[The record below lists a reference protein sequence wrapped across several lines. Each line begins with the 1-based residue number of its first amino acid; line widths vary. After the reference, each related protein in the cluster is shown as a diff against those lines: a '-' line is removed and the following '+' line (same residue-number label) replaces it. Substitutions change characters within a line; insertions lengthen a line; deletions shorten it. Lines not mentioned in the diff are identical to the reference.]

1 MRYYRFINILKLYYK
16 KGRYKTMDVTQVATL
31 VNSVNNEI
39 IGASALLE
47 EDLSNVV
54 DVGKAVFDATSYDK
68 YVAALVDHI
77 GKVIFVD
84 RKYTGELA
92 SLYRD
97 NWEYGAVMEKIY
109 VTDMPVAVENDSWKL
124 TNGTSY
130 DPNVFTQP
138 SVAAKFYNKK
148 TTFEVDLSIADI
160 QVRSAFDSAT
170 QLNAFISMLMNSVD
184 TAINIRLEGLS
195 ERVVNTLIANTIY
208 DDINDLDLTK
218 TGIKAVNLLKLYNDQ
233 FDPNGNNPLL
243 AADAIYTPEFIK
255 FAVYIMSQYIDRIK
269 KPSVLFNCGG
279 LLRHTPK
286 DKQHLIMLTN
296 FKKAAD
302 VYLQSETFNE
312 EYTALPLS
320 ETVAYWQGTGTDY
333 SFDNCSKIHLDI
345 VDPTDDTKTIEVEA
359 GGVIG
364 VLFDHWAGG
373 ITNDKRRVTSNY
385 NAKAEFTNM
394 FYKQDA
400 NYFVDLN
407 ENCVMFFIGED
418 AGE

>member
-1 MRYYRFINILKLYYK
+1 
-16 KGRYKTMDVTQVATL
+16 MDVTQVATL
-31 VNSVNNEI
+31 VNSVNSEI
-39 IGASALLE
+39 IGSSAILE

-84 RKYTGELA
+84 RKYSGELM

-109 VTDMPVAVENDSWKL
+109 VTDLPVAIENDTWKL

-184 TAINIRLEGLS
+184 TAINIRLEGLA
-195 ERVVNTLIANTIY
+195 ERVVNTLIANTVY
-208 DDINDLDLTK
+208 DDIPDSDYTK
-218 TGIKAVNLLKLYNDQ
+218 TGTKAINLLKLYNDQ
-233 FDPNGNNPLL
+233 FDPNGNDPLL
-243 AADAIYTPEFIK
+243 KDEALYNAEFIR
-255 FAVYIMSQYIDRIK
+255 FASLVMAKTLDRIK
-269 KPSVLFNCGG
+269 KPSILFNCGG
-279 LLRHTPK
+279 LVRHTPK
-286 DKQHLIMLTN
+286 DMQHFILLSD
-296 FKKAAD
+296 FKRAAD
-302 VYLQSETFNE
+302 VYLQSETFHDD
-312 EYTALPLS
+312 YTALPLADS
-320 ETVAYWQGTGTDY
+320 VPYWQGSGTDY
-333 SFDNCSKIHLDI
+333 GFDSISKVHMDI
-345 VDPTDDTKTIEVEA
+345 VDPSDDTKTVEVEID
-359 GGVIG
+359 GVIG
-364 VLFDHWAGG
+364 VAFDHWAGG
-373 ITNDKRRVTSNY
+373 MTNDKRRVTSNY

-394 FYKQDA
+394 FYKQDC

-407 ENCVMFFIGED
+407 ENCVVFFIGED

>member
-1 MRYYRFINILKLYYK
+1 
-16 KGRYKTMDVTQVATL
+16 MDVTQVATL

-39 IGASALLE
+39 IGASAILE

-195 ERVVNTLIANTIY
+195 ERVINTLIANTIY

-233 FDPNGNNPLL
+233 FDPDGNNPLL

-255 FAVYIMSQYIDRIK
+255 FACYIMGQYVDRLK
-269 KPSVLFNCGG
+269 KPSILFNCGG

-286 DKQHLIMLTN
+286 DMQHFVMLSQ

-302 VYLQSETFNE
+302 VYLQSGTFNE
-312 EYTALPLS
+312 EYTALPMA
-320 ETVAYWQGTGTDY
+320 ETVAYWQGSGTDY
-333 SFDNCSKIHLDI
+333 SFDNCSKVHLDI
-345 VDPTDDTKTIEVEA
+345 VDPSDDTKTIEVEA
-359 GGVIG
+359 AGVVG

-394 FYKQDA
+394 FYKQDC

-407 ENCVMFFIGED
+407 ENAVVFFIGVD

>member
-1 MRYYRFINILKLYYK
+1 
-16 KGRYKTMDVTQVATL
+16 MDVTQVATL

-47 EDLSNVV
+47 EDLSNVI

-84 RKYTGELA
+84 RKYSGELA

-109 VTDMPVAVENDSWKL
+109 VTDMPVAVENDTWKL

-138 SVAAKFYNKK
+138 NVAAKFYNKK

-184 TAINIRLEGLS
+184 TAINIRLEGLA

-208 DDINDLDLTK
+208 DDIPDLDFTK
-218 TGIKAVNLLKLYNDQ
+218 TGTKAINLLKLYNDQ
-233 FDPNGNNPLL
+233 FDPNGSNPLL
-243 AADAIYTPEFIK
+243 AADALYTPEFIR
-255 FAVYIMSQYIDRIK
+255 FASLTMAKTLDRIR
-269 KPSVLFNCGG
+269 KPSILFNCGS

-286 DKQHLIMLTN
+286 DMQHFILLSD
-296 FKKAAD
+296 FKRAAD
-302 VYLQSETFNE
+302 VYLQSDTFNE
-312 EYTALPLS
+312 EYTALPLADS
-320 ETVAYWQGTGTDY
+320 VPYWQGSGTDY
-333 SFDNCSKIHLDI
+333 GFDSISKVHLDI
-345 VDPTDDTKTIEVEA
+345 VDPSDDTKTVEVEA
-359 GGVIG
+359 DGIIG
-364 VLFDHWAGG
+364 VVFDHWAGG

-407 ENCVMFFIGED
+407 ENCVVFFIGDD

>member
-1 MRYYRFINILKLYYK
+1 
-16 KGRYKTMDVTQVATL
+16 MDVTQVATL
-31 VNSVNNEI
+31 VNGVNNEI

-84 RKYTGELA
+84 RKYAGELA

-97 NWEYGAVMEKIY
+97 NWEYGAVMEKVY
-109 VTDMPVAVENDSWKL
+109 VTDMPVAVENDTWKL

-138 SVAAKFYNKK
+138 DVAAKFYNKK

-170 QLNAFISMLMNSVD
+170 QLNAFISMLMNAVD
-184 TAINIRLEGLS
+184 TAINIRLEGLA
-195 ERVVNTLIANTIY
+195 ERVVNTLIANTVY
-208 DDINDLDLTK
+208 DDIPDLDPAK
-218 TGIKAVNLLKLYNDQ
+218 TGTKAINLLKLYNDQ
-233 FDPNGNNPLL
+233 FDPNGVDPLTVDEAL
-243 AADAIYTPEFIK
+243 YTPEFIR
-255 FAVYIMSQYIDRIK
+255 FASLTMAKTLDRLR

-286 DKQHLIMLTN
+286 DMQHFILLSD
-296 FKKAAD
+296 FKRAAD
-302 VYLQSETFNE
+302 VYLQSDTFNE
-312 EYTALPLS
+312 EYTALPLADS
-320 ETVAYWQGTGTDY
+320 VPYWQGSGTDY
-333 SFDNCSKIHLDI
+333 SFDNISKVHLDI
-345 VDPTDDTKTIEVEA
+345 VDPTDDTKTVEVEW
-359 GGVIG
+359 GGVLG
-364 VLFDHWAGG
+364 VVFDHWAGG

-385 NAKAEFTNM
+385 NPKAEFTNM

-407 ENCVMFFIGED
+407 ENCVVFFIGET

>member
-1 MRYYRFINILKLYYK
+1 
-16 KGRYKTMDVTQVATL
+16 MDVKQIATL

-39 IGASALLE
+39 IGANALLE

-54 DVGKAVFDATSYDK
+54 DVGKAVFDATSYDN
-68 YVAALVDHI
+68 YVKALVDHI

-97 NWEYGAVMEKIY
+97 NWEYGSVLEKVY
-109 VTDMPVAVENDSWKL
+109 VTELPEAIENSSFEL
-124 TNGTSY
+124 TDGASY
-130 DPNVFTQP
+130 DPNIFTQP
-138 SVAAKFYNKK
+138 KVAAKFYNKK

-195 ERVVNTLIANTIY
+195 ERVINTLIANTVY
-208 DDINDLDLTK
+208 NDIPDLAPQK
-218 TGIKAVNLLKLYNDQ
+218 GGIKAVNLLKEYNTAMGLTGESALSVD
-233 FDPNGNNPLL
+233 
-243 AADAIYTPEFIK
+243 DAMYTPDFIK
-255 FAVYIMSQYIDRIK
+255 FASYTISRYIKRIE
-269 KPSVLFNCGG
+269 KPSKLFNCGG
-279 LLRHTPK
+279 LVRHTPANM
-286 DKQHLIMLTN
+286 QHLILLSD
-296 FKKAAD
+296 FKAAAD
-302 VYLQSETFNE
+302 VYLQSGVFNDQF
-312 EYTALPLS
+312 TALPKS
-320 ETVAYWQGTGTDY
+320 ESIAYWQGTGTDY
-333 SFDNCSKIHLDI
+333 SFNSISKIDVDI
-345 VDPTDDTKTIEVEA
+345 ADPEHEGSTVRVA
-359 GGVIG
+359 WGGVLG

-394 FYKQDA
+394 FYKQDC

-407 ENCVMFFIGED
+407 ENCVVFFIGEA
-418 AGE
+418 AG

>member
-1 MRYYRFINILKLYYK
+1 
-16 KGRYKTMDVTQVATL
+16 MDVTQVATL

-39 IGASALLE
+39 IGASAILE

-84 RKYTGELA
+84 RKYSGELA

-109 VTDMPVAVENDSWKL
+109 VTDMPVAVENDTWKL

-138 SVAAKFYNKK
+138 NVAAKFYNKK

-184 TAINIRLEGLS
+184 TAINIRLEGLA

-208 DDINDLDLTK
+208 DDIPDLDLTK
-218 TGIKAVNLLKLYNDQ
+218 TGTKAINLLKLYNDQ
-233 FDPNGNNPLL
+233 FDPNGSNPLL
-243 AADAIYTPEFIK
+243 AADALYTPEFIR
-255 FAVYIMSQYIDRIK
+255 FASLTMAKTLDRIR
-269 KPSVLFNCGG
+269 KPSILFNCGS

-286 DKQHLIMLTN
+286 DMQHFILLSD
-296 FKKAAD
+296 FKRAAD
-302 VYLQSETFNE
+302 VYLQSDTFNE
-312 EYTALPLS
+312 EYTALPLADS
-320 ETVAYWQGTGTDY
+320 VPYWQGSGTDY
-333 SFDNCSKIHLDI
+333 GFDSISKVHLDI
-345 VDPTDDTKTIEVEA
+345 VDPSDDTKTVEVEA
-359 GGVIG
+359 DGIIG
-364 VLFDHWAGG
+364 VVFDHWAGG

-407 ENCVMFFIGED
+407 ENCVVFFIGDDKE
-418 AGE
+418 

>member
-1 MRYYRFINILKLYYK
+1 
-16 KGRYKTMDVTQVATL
+16 MDVKQIATL

-39 IGASALLE
+39 IGANALLE

-54 DVGKAVFDATSYDK
+54 DVGKAVFDATSYDN
-68 YVAALVDHI
+68 YVKALVDHI

-97 NWEYGAVMEKIY
+97 NWEYGAVMEKVY
-109 VTDMPVAVENDSWKL
+109 VTELPEAVENESWKL
-124 TNGTSY
+124 EDGASY
-130 DPNVFTQP
+130 DPNIFKQP
-138 SVAAKFYNKK
+138 KVAAKFYNKK

-195 ERVVNTLIANTIY
+195 ERVINTLIANTIY
-208 DDINDLDLTK
+208 NDIPDLAPQK
-218 TGIKAVNLLKLYNDQ
+218 GGIKAVNLLKEYNTAM
-233 FDPNGNNPLL
+233 GLTGEAAL
-243 AADAIYTPEFIK
+243 SVADAMYTPDFIK
-255 FAVYIMSQYIDRIK
+255 FASYTISRYIKRIE
-269 KPSVLFNCGG
+269 KPSKLFNCGG
-279 LLRHTPK
+279 LVRHTPANM
-286 DKQHLIMLTN
+286 QHLILLSD
-296 FKKAAD
+296 FKAAAD
-302 VYLQSETFNE
+302 VYLQSGVFNDQF
-312 EYTALPLS
+312 TALPKS
-320 ETVAYWQGTGTDY
+320 ESIAYWQGTGTDY
-333 SFDNCSKIHLDI
+333 SFSSISKIDVDI
-345 VDPTDDTKTIEVEA
+345 ADPANEGSTVRVA
-359 GGVIG
+359 WGGVLG

-394 FYKQDA
+394 FYKQDC

-407 ENCVMFFIGED
+407 ENCVVFFIGE
-418 AGE
+418 AS

>member
-1 MRYYRFINILKLYYK
+1 
-16 KGRYKTMDVTQVATL
+16 MDVTQIATL
-31 VNSVNNEI
+31 VNSVNSEI
-39 IGASALLE
+39 IGESALLE
-47 EDLSNVV
+47 ENLSNVV
-54 DVGKAVFDATSYDK
+54 DVGKAVFSATSYDK
-68 YVAALVDHI
+68 YVSALVDHI

-97 NWEYGAVMEKIY
+97 NWEYGAVMEKVY
-109 VTDMPVAVENDSWKL
+109 VTEMPVAVENESWKL
-124 TNGTSY
+124 EDGASY

-138 SVAAKFYNKK
+138 KVAAKFYNKK

-195 ERVVNTLIANTIY
+195 ERVINTLIANTVY
-208 DDINDLDLTK
+208 NDIPDLAPQK
-218 TGIKAVNLLKLYNDQ
+218 GGIKAVNLLKEYNTAMGLTGDSALSV
-233 FDPNGNNPLL
+233 D
-243 AADAIYTPEFIK
+243 DALFTPDFIK
-255 FAVYIMSQYIDRIK
+255 FASYTISRYVKRIE
-269 KPSVLFNCGG
+269 KPSKLFNCGG
-279 LLRHTPK
+279 LLRHTPANM
-286 DKQHLIMLTN
+286 QHLILLSD
-296 FKKAAD
+296 FKAAAD
-302 VYLQSETFNE
+302 VYLQSGVFNDQF
-312 EYTALPLS
+312 TALPMS
-320 ETVAYWQGTGTDY
+320 ESIAYWQGTGTDY
-333 SFDNCSKIHLDI
+333 SFSSISKIDVDI
-345 VDPTDDTKTIEVEA
+345 VDPANEA
-359 GGVIG
+359 QTVRVAWGGVLG

-407 ENCVMFFIGED
+407 ENCVVFFIGE
-418 AGE
+418 AS

>member
-1 MRYYRFINILKLYYK
+1 
-16 KGRYKTMDVTQVATL
+16 MDVTQVATL
-31 VNSVNNEI
+31 VNNVNSEI

-54 DVGKAVFDATSYDK
+54 DVGKSVFDSTSYDK

-77 GKVIFVD
+77 GKIIFVD
-84 RKYTGELA
+84 RKYSGELV

-109 VTDMPVAVENDSWKL
+109 VTDMPVAIENDSWKL

-184 TAINIRLEGLS
+184 TAINIRLEGLA
-195 ERVVNTLIANTIY
+195 ERVVNTLAANVIY
-208 DDINDLDLTK
+208 DDISDLDPAK
-218 TGIKAVNLLKLYNDQ
+218 TGTKAINLLKLYNDQ

-243 AADAIYTPEFIK
+243 AADALYTPEFIR
-255 FAVYIMSQYIDRIK
+255 FASLVIAKTMDRIK
-269 KPSVLFNCGG
+269 KPSTLFNCGG
-279 LLRHTPK
+279 LVRHTPR
-286 DKQHLIMLTN
+286 DMQHLILLSD
-296 FKKAAD
+296 FKRAAD
-302 VYLQSETFNE
+302 SYLQSDTYHNE
-312 EYTALPLS
+312 FTALPLADS
-320 ETVAYWQGTGTDY
+320 VPYWQGSGTDY
-333 SFDNCSKIHLDI
+333 GFDSISKIHIDI
-345 VDPTDDTKTIEVEA
+345 VDPTDDTKTVEVEWD
-359 GGVIG
+359 GILGVA
-364 VLFDHWAGG
+364 FDHWAGG

-385 NAKAEFTNM
+385 NAKAEFTNL

-407 ENCVMFFIGED
+407 ENCVVFFIGEA

>member
-1 MRYYRFINILKLYYK
+1 
-16 KGRYKTMDVTQVATL
+16 MDVTQVATL

-47 EDLSNVV
+47 EDLSNVI

-84 RKYTGELA
+84 RKYSGELA

-109 VTDMPVAVENDSWKL
+109 VTDMPVAVENDTWKL

-138 SVAAKFYNKK
+138 NVAAKFYNKK

-184 TAINIRLEGLS
+184 TAINIRLEGLA
-195 ERVVNTLIANTIY
+195 ERVINTLIANTIY
-208 DDINDLDLTK
+208 DDIPDLDLKK
-218 TGIKAVNLLKLYNDQ
+218 TGTKAINLLKLYNDQ
-233 FDPNGNNPLL
+233 FDPNGSNPLL
-243 AADAIYTPEFIK
+243 AADALYTPEFIR
-255 FAVYIMSQYIDRIK
+255 FASLTMAKTLDRIR
-269 KPSVLFNCGG
+269 KPSILFNCGS

-286 DKQHLIMLTN
+286 EMQHFILLSD
-296 FKKAAD
+296 FKRAAD
-302 VYLQSETFNE
+302 VYLQSDTFNE
-312 EYTALPLS
+312 EYTALPLADS
-320 ETVAYWQGTGTDY
+320 VPYWQGSGTDY
-333 SFDNCSKIHLDI
+333 GFDSISKVHLDI
-345 VDPTDDTKTIEVEA
+345 VDPTDDTKTVEVEA
-359 GGVIG
+359 DGIIG
-364 VLFDHWAGG
+364 VVFDHWAGG

-407 ENCVMFFIGED
+407 DNCVVFFIGDDKE
-418 AGE
+418 

>member
-1 MRYYRFINILKLYYK
+1 
-16 KGRYKTMDVTQVATL
+16 MDVTQVATL

-39 IGASALLE
+39 VGASALLE

-84 RKYTGELA
+84 RKYSGELA

-195 ERVVNTLIANTIY
+195 ERVINTLIANTIY
-208 DDINDLDLTK
+208 DDIPDLDMTK
-218 TGIKAVNLLKLYNDQ
+218 TGIKAVNLLKLYNYQ

-243 AADAIYTPEFIK
+243 AADAIYTPEFIR
-255 FAVYIMSQYIDRIK
+255 FASYIIGQYVKRIE
-269 KPSVLFNCGG
+269 KPSTLFNCGG
-279 LLRHTPK
+279 LLRHTPT
-286 DKQHLIMLTN
+286 DMQHLIMIAN
-296 FKKAAD
+296 FKAAAD
-302 VYLQSETFNE
+302 AYLESDTFHNE
-312 EYTALPLS
+312 LVALPKS
-320 ETVAYWQGTGTDY
+320 ETVAYWQGSGTDY
-333 SFDNCSKIHLDI
+333 GFDSCSKIHLDI

-359 GGVIG
+359 SGIIG

-394 FYKQDA
+394 FYKQDC

-407 ENCVMFFIGED
+407 ENCVVFFIGED

>member
-1 MRYYRFINILKLYYK
+1 
-16 KGRYKTMDVTQVATL
+16 MDVTQVATL

-47 EDLSNVV
+47 EDLSNVI

-84 RKYTGELA
+84 RKYSGELA

-109 VTDMPVAVENDSWKL
+109 VTDMPVAVENDTWKL

-138 SVAAKFYNKK
+138 NVAAKFYNKK

-184 TAINIRLEGLS
+184 TAINIRLEGLA

-208 DDINDLDLTK
+208 DDIPDLDLTK
-218 TGIKAVNLLKLYNDQ
+218 TGTKAINLLKLYNDQ
-233 FDPNGNNPLL
+233 FDPNGSNPLL
-243 AADAIYTPEFIK
+243 AADALYTPEFIR
-255 FAVYIMSQYIDRIK
+255 FASLTMAKTLDRIR
-269 KPSVLFNCGG
+269 KPSILFNCGS

-286 DKQHLIMLTN
+286 EMQHFILLSD
-296 FKKAAD
+296 FKRAAD
-302 VYLQSETFNE
+302 VYLQSDTFNE
-312 EYTALPLS
+312 EYTALPLADS
-320 ETVAYWQGTGTDY
+320 VPYWQGSGTDY
-333 SFDNCSKIHLDI
+333 GFDSISKVHLDI
-345 VDPTDDTKTIEVEA
+345 VDPSDDTKTVEVEA
-359 GGVIG
+359 DGIIG
-364 VLFDHWAGG
+364 VVFDHWAGG

-407 ENCVMFFIGED
+407 ENCVVFFIGDD

>member
-1 MRYYRFINILKLYYK
+1 
-16 KGRYKTMDVTQVATL
+16 MDVKQIATL

-39 IGASALLE
+39 IGDNALLE

-54 DVGKAVFDATSYDK
+54 DVGKAVFDAISYDN
-68 YVAALVDHI
+68 YVKALVDHI

-97 NWEYGAVMEKIY
+97 NWEYGAVMEKVY
-109 VTDMPVAVENDSWKL
+109 VTELPEAVENESWKL
-124 TNGTSY
+124 EDGASY
-130 DPNVFTQP
+130 DPNIFKQP
-138 SVAAKFYNKK
+138 KVAAKFYNKK

-195 ERVVNTLIANTIY
+195 ERVINTLIANTVY
-208 DDINDLDLTK
+208 NDIPDLAPQK
-218 TGIKAVNLLKLYNDQ
+218 GGIKAVNLLKEYNTAMGLTGESALSVD
-233 FDPNGNNPLL
+233 
-243 AADAIYTPEFIK
+243 DAMYTPDFIK
-255 FAVYIMSQYIDRIK
+255 FASYTISRYIKRIE
-269 KPSVLFNCGG
+269 KPSKLFNCGG
-279 LLRHTPK
+279 LVRHTPANM
-286 DKQHLIMLTN
+286 QHLILLSD
-296 FKKAAD
+296 FKAAAD
-302 VYLQSETFNE
+302 VYLQSGVFNDQF
-312 EYTALPLS
+312 TALPKS
-320 ETVAYWQGTGTDY
+320 ESIAYWQGTGTDY
-333 SFDNCSKIHLDI
+333 SFSSISKIDVDI
-345 VDPTDDTKTIEVEA
+345 ADPAHDGQTVRVA
-359 GGVIG
+359 WGGVLG

-394 FYKQDA
+394 FYKQDC

-407 ENCVMFFIGED
+407 ENCVVFFIGEA
-418 AGE
+418 AG

>member
-1 MRYYRFINILKLYYK
+1 
-16 KGRYKTMDVTQVATL
+16 MDVKQIATL

-39 IGASALLE
+39 IGANALLE

-54 DVGKAVFDATSYDK
+54 DVGKAVFDVTSYDN
-68 YVAALVDHI
+68 YVKALVDHI

-97 NWEYGAVMEKIY
+97 NWEYGAVMEKVY
-109 VTDMPVAVENDSWKL
+109 VTELPEAVENESWKL
-124 TNGTSY
+124 EDGASY
-130 DPNVFTQP
+130 DPNIFKQP
-138 SVAAKFYNKK
+138 KVAAKFYNKK

-195 ERVVNTLIANTIY
+195 ERVINTLIANTVY
-208 DDINDLDLTK
+208 NDIPDLAPQK
-218 TGIKAVNLLKLYNDQ
+218 GGIKAVNLLKEYNTAMGLTGD
-233 FDPNGNNPLL
+233 
-243 AADAIYTPEFIK
+243 AALSVDDAMYTPDFIK
-255 FAVYIMSQYIDRIK
+255 FASYTISRYIKRIE
-269 KPSVLFNCGG
+269 KPSKLFNCGG
-279 LLRHTPK
+279 LVRHTPANM
-286 DKQHLIMLTN
+286 QHLILLSD
-296 FKKAAD
+296 FKSAAD
-302 VYLQSETFNE
+302 VYLQSGVFNDQF
-312 EYTALPLS
+312 TALPKS
-320 ETVAYWQGTGTDY
+320 ESIAYWQGTGTDY
-333 SFDNCSKIHLDI
+333 SFSSISKIDVDI
-345 VDPTDDTKTIEVEA
+345 ADPAHEGSTVRVA
-359 GGVIG
+359 WGGVLG

-394 FYKQDA
+394 FYKQDC

-407 ENCVMFFIGED
+407 ENCVVFFIGEA
-418 AGE
+418 AG

>member
-1 MRYYRFINILKLYYK
+1 
-16 KGRYKTMDVTQVATL
+16 MDVTQVATL
-31 VNSVNNEI
+31 VNSVNGEI
-39 IGASALLE
+39 IGSSAILE

-84 RKYTGELA
+84 RKYSGELM

-109 VTDMPVAVENDSWKL
+109 VTDLPVAIENDTWKL

-184 TAINIRLEGLS
+184 TAINIRLEGLA
-195 ERVVNTLIANTIY
+195 ERVVNTLIANTVY
-208 DDINDLDLTK
+208 DDIPDGDYKK
-218 TGIKAVNLLKLYNDQ
+218 TGAKAINLLKLYNDQ

-243 AADAIYTPEFIK
+243 KDNALYNAEFIR
-255 FAVYIMSQYIDRIK
+255 FASLVMAKTLDRIK
-269 KPSVLFNCGG
+269 KPSILFNCGG
-279 LLRHTPK
+279 LVRHTPK
-286 DKQHLIMLTN
+286 DMQHFILLSD
-296 FKKAAD
+296 FKRAAD
-302 VYLQSETFNE
+302 VYLQSETFHD
-312 EYTALPLS
+312 EYTALPLADS
-320 ETVAYWQGTGTDY
+320 VPYWQGSGTDY
-333 SFDNCSKIHLDI
+333 GFDSISKVHMDI
-345 VDPTDDTKTIEVEA
+345 VDPSDDTKTVEVEID
-359 GGVIG
+359 GVIG
-364 VLFDHWAGG
+364 VAFDHWAGG
-373 ITNDKRRVTSNY
+373 MTNDKRRVTSNY

-394 FYKQDA
+394 FYKQDC

-407 ENCVMFFIGED
+407 ENCVVFFIGED

>member
-1 MRYYRFINILKLYYK
+1 
-16 KGRYKTMDVTQVATL
+16 MDITQVATL

-39 IGASALLE
+39 IGGSALLE

-84 RKYTGELA
+84 RKYSGELA

-109 VTDMPVAVENDSWKL
+109 VTDLPVAVENDSWKL

-184 TAINIRLEGLS
+184 TAINIRLEGLA
-195 ERVVNTLIANTIY
+195 ERVVNTLIANTVY
-208 DDINDLDLTK
+208 DDISDLDPAK
-218 TGIKAVNLLKLYNDQ
+218 TGTKAINLLKLYNDQ
-233 FDPNGNNPLL
+233 FDPNGADPLTVDEAL
-243 AADAIYTPEFIK
+243 YTPEFIR
-255 FAVYIMSQYIDRIK
+255 FASLTMAKTLDRIR

-279 LLRHTPK
+279 LVRHTPK
-286 DKQHLIMLTN
+286 DMQHFILLSD
-296 FKKAAD
+296 FKRAAD
-302 VYLQSETFNE
+302 VYLQSDTFNE
-312 EYTALPLS
+312 EYTALPLADS
-320 ETVAYWQGTGTDY
+320 VPYWQGSGTDY
-333 SFDNCSKIHLDI
+333 GFDSISKVHLDI
-345 VDPTDDTKTIEVEA
+345 VDPTDDTKTVEVEWS
-359 GGVIG
+359 G
-364 VLFDHWAGG
+364 VLGVVFDHWAGG

-407 ENCVMFFIGED
+407 ENCVVFFIGETEGD
-418 AGE
+418 

>member
-1 MRYYRFINILKLYYK
+1 
-16 KGRYKTMDVTQVATL
+16 MDITQVATL

-39 IGASALLE
+39 IGGSALLE

-84 RKYTGELA
+84 RKYSGELA

-109 VTDMPVAVENDSWKL
+109 VTDLPVAVENDSWKL

-138 SVAAKFYNKK
+138 NVAAKFYNKK

-184 TAINIRLEGLS
+184 TAINIRLEGLA
-195 ERVVNTLIANTIY
+195 ERVVNTLIANTVY
-208 DDINDLDLTK
+208 DDISDLDPAK
-218 TGIKAVNLLKLYNDQ
+218 TGTKAINLLKLYNDQ
-233 FDPNGNNPLL
+233 FDPNGQDPLTVDEAL
-243 AADAIYTPEFIK
+243 YTPEFIR
-255 FAVYIMSQYIDRIK
+255 FASLTMAKTLDRIR

-279 LLRHTPK
+279 LVRHTPK
-286 DKQHLIMLTN
+286 DMQHFILLSD
-296 FKKAAD
+296 FKRAAD
-302 VYLQSETFNE
+302 VYLQSDTFNE
-312 EYTALPLS
+312 EYTALPLADS
-320 ETVAYWQGTGTDY
+320 VPYWQGSGTDY
-333 SFDNCSKIHLDI
+333 GFDSISKVHLDI
-345 VDPTDDTKTIEVEA
+345 VDPTDDTKTVEVEWS
-359 GGVIG
+359 G
-364 VLFDHWAGG
+364 VLGVVFDHWAGG

-407 ENCVMFFIGED
+407 ENCVVFFIGETEGD
-418 AGE
+418 

>member
-1 MRYYRFINILKLYYK
+1 
-16 KGRYKTMDVTQVATL
+16 MDVKQIATL

-39 IGASALLE
+39 IGANALLE

-54 DVGKAVFDATSYDK
+54 DVGKAVFDATSYDN
-68 YVAALVDHI
+68 YVKALVDHI

-97 NWEYGAVMEKIY
+97 NWEYGAVMEKVY
-109 VTDMPVAVENDSWKL
+109 VTELPEAVENESWKL
-124 TNGTSY
+124 EDGASY
-130 DPNVFTQP
+130 DPNIFKQP
-138 SVAAKFYNKK
+138 KVAAKFYNKK

-195 ERVVNTLIANTIY
+195 ERVINTLIANTVY
-208 DDINDLDLTK
+208 NDIPDLAPQK
-218 TGIKAVNLLKLYNDQ
+218 GGIKAVNLLKEYNTAMGLTGESALSVD
-233 FDPNGNNPLL
+233 
-243 AADAIYTPEFIK
+243 DAMYTPDFIK
-255 FAVYIMSQYIDRIK
+255 FASYTISRYIKRIE
-269 KPSVLFNCGG
+269 KPSKLFNCGG
-279 LLRHTPK
+279 LVRHTPANM
-286 DKQHLIMLTN
+286 QHLILLSD
-296 FKKAAD
+296 FKAAAD
-302 VYLQSETFNE
+302 VYLQSGVFNDQF
-312 EYTALPLS
+312 TALPKS
-320 ETVAYWQGTGTDY
+320 ESIAYWQGTGTDY
-333 SFDNCSKIHLDI
+333 SFSSISKIDVDI
-345 VDPTDDTKTIEVEA
+345 ADPAHEGSTVRVA
-359 GGVIG
+359 WGGVLG

-394 FYKQDA
+394 FYKQDC

-407 ENCVMFFIGED
+407 ENCVVFFIGE
-418 AGE
+418 AS

>member
-1 MRYYRFINILKLYYK
+1 
-16 KGRYKTMDVTQVATL
+16 MDITQVATL
-31 VNSVNNEI
+31 VNSVNQEI
-39 IGASALLE
+39 IGASAILE

-54 DVGKAVFDATSYDK
+54 DVGKAIFDATSYDK
-68 YVAALVDHI
+68 YVGALVDHI
-77 GKVIFVD
+77 GRVIFVD
-84 RKYTGELA
+84 RKYSGSLA

-109 VTDMPVAVENDSWKL
+109 VTDLPVAVENDTWKL

-138 SVAAKFYNKK
+138 AVAAKFYNKK

-195 ERVVNTLIANTIY
+195 ERVINTLIANTVY
-208 DDINDLDLTK
+208 DDISDLDPSK

-233 FDPNGNNPLL
+233 FNQSL
-243 AADAIYTPEFIK
+243 AVADAIYSAEFIR
-255 FAVYIMSQYIDRIK
+255 FASLIIK
-269 KPSVLFNCGG
+269 RYTERLKKVSTLFNCGG
-279 LLRHTPK
+279 LVRFTPS
-286 DKQHLIMLTN
+286 DKQHLVLLSD
-296 FKKAAD
+296 FAAAAGA
-302 VYLQSETFNE
+302 YLESDTYHNE
-312 EYTALPLS
+312 FVALPKAI
-320 ETVAYWQGTGTDY
+320 TVPYWQGSGTDY
-333 SFDNCSKIHLDI
+333 DFDSISKVHIDI
-345 VDPTDDTKTIEVEA
+345 VDPTDDTKTVEVEWD
-359 GGVIG
+359 G
-364 VLFDHWAGG
+364 VLGVVFDHDAAG

-407 ENCVMFFIGED
+407 ENCVVFFIGEG
-418 AGE
+418 A

>member
-1 MRYYRFINILKLYYK
+1 
-16 KGRYKTMDVTQVATL
+16 MDVTQVATL

-84 RKYTGELA
+84 RKYAGELA

-184 TAINIRLEGLS
+184 TAINIRLEGLA
-195 ERVVNTLIANTIY
+195 ERVVNTLIANTVY
-208 DDINDLDLTK
+208 DDISDLDPAK
-218 TGIKAVNLLKLYNDQ
+218 TGVKAINLLKLYNDQ
-233 FDPNGNNPLL
+233 FDPNGNDPLTVDEAL
-243 AADAIYTPEFIK
+243 YTPEFIR
-255 FAVYIMSQYIDRIK
+255 FASLTMAKTLDRIR

-286 DKQHLIMLTN
+286 DMQHFILLSD
-296 FKKAAD
+296 FKRAAD
-302 VYLQSETFNE
+302 VYLQSDTFNE
-312 EYTALPLS
+312 EYTALPLADS
-320 ETVAYWQGTGTDY
+320 VPYWQGSGTDY
-333 SFDNCSKIHLDI
+333 SFDNISKVHLDI
-345 VDPTDDTKTIEVEA
+345 VDPTDDTKTVEVEW
-359 GGVIG
+359 GGVLG
-364 VLFDHWAGG
+364 VVFDHWAGG

-407 ENCVMFFIGED
+407 ENCVVFFIGEK

>member
-1 MRYYRFINILKLYYK
+1 
-16 KGRYKTMDVTQVATL
+16 MDITQVATL
-31 VNSVNNEI
+31 VNSVNQEI
-39 IGASALLE
+39 IGSSAILE

-54 DVGKAVFDATSYDK
+54 DVGKAIFDATSYDK
-68 YVAALVDHI
+68 YVNALVDHI
-77 GKVIFVD
+77 GRVIFVD
-84 RKYTGELA
+84 RKYSGSLA

-109 VTDMPVAVENDSWKL
+109 VTDLPVAVENDTWKL

-138 SVAAKFYNKK
+138 AVAAKFYNKK

-195 ERVVNTLIANTIY
+195 ERVINTLIANTFN
-208 DDINDLDLTK
+208 DDIPDLDVAK

-233 FDPNGNNPLL
+233 FTSAPLTVDECMYN
-243 AADAIYTPEFIK
+243 AEFIRYAALTIAK
-255 FAVYIMSQYIDRIK
+255 YSERLK
-269 KPSVLFNCGG
+269 KVSTLFNCGG
-279 LLRHTPK
+279 LVRFTPS
-286 DKQHLIMLTN
+286 DKQHIILLSD
-296 FKKAAD
+296 FVAAAGS
-302 VYLQSETFNE
+302 YLQSDTYHNE
-312 EYTALPLS
+312 FTALPKAI
-320 ETVAYWQGTGTDY
+320 TVPYWQGSGTDY
-333 SFDNCSKIHLDI
+333 GFDSISKVHIDI
-345 VDPTDDTKTIEVEA
+345 VDPSDDTKTIEVELP
-359 GGVIG
+359 GVLGVI
-364 VLFDHWAGG
+364 FDHDAAG

-407 ENCVMFFIGED
+407 ENAVVFFVGE
-418 AGE
+418 AGA

>member
-1 MRYYRFINILKLYYK
+1 
-16 KGRYKTMDVTQVATL
+16 MDVTQVATL

-109 VTDMPVAVENDSWKL
+109 VTDMPVAVENDTWKL

-138 SVAAKFYNKK
+138 NVAAKFYNKK

-184 TAINIRLEGLS
+184 TAINIRLEGLA

-208 DDINDLDLTK
+208 DDIPDLDLTK
-218 TGIKAVNLLKLYNDQ
+218 TGTKAINLLKLYNDQ
-233 FDPNGNNPLL
+233 FDPNGSNPLL
-243 AADAIYTPEFIK
+243 AADALYTPEFIR
-255 FAVYIMSQYIDRIK
+255 FASLTMAKTLDRIR
-269 KPSVLFNCGG
+269 KPSILFNCGS

-286 DKQHLIMLTN
+286 DMQHFILLSD
-296 FKKAAD
+296 FKRAAD
-302 VYLQSETFNE
+302 VYLQSDTFNE
-312 EYTALPLS
+312 EYTALPLADS
-320 ETVAYWQGTGTDY
+320 VPYWQGSGTDY
-333 SFDNCSKIHLDI
+333 GFNSISKIHLDI
-345 VDPTDDTKTIEVEA
+345 VDPSDDTKTVEVEA
-359 GGVIG
+359 AGVIG
-364 VLFDHWAGG
+364 VVFDHWAGG

-407 ENCVMFFIGED
+407 ENCVVFFIGDDNE
-418 AGE
+418 

>member
-1 MRYYRFINILKLYYK
+1 
-16 KGRYKTMDVTQVATL
+16 MDVKQIATL

-39 IGASALLE
+39 IGESALLE

-54 DVGKAVFDATSYDK
+54 DVGKAVFDATSYDN
-68 YVAALVDHI
+68 YVKALVDHI

-97 NWEYGAVMEKIY
+97 NWEYGAVMEKVY
-109 VTDMPVAVENDSWKL
+109 VTELPEAVENESWKL
-124 TNGTSY
+124 EDGASY
-130 DPNVFTQP
+130 DPNIFKQP
-138 SVAAKFYNKK
+138 KVAAKFYNKK

-195 ERVVNTLIANTIY
+195 ERVINTLIANTVY
-208 DDINDLDLTK
+208 NDIPDLAPQK
-218 TGIKAVNLLKLYNDQ
+218 GGIKAVNLLKEYNTAMGLTGESALSVD
-233 FDPNGNNPLL
+233 
-243 AADAIYTPEFIK
+243 DAMYTPDFIK
-255 FAVYIMSQYIDRIK
+255 FASYTISRYIKRIE
-269 KPSVLFNCGG
+269 KPSKLFNCGG
-279 LLRHTPK
+279 LVRHTPANM
-286 DKQHLIMLTN
+286 QHLILLSD
-296 FKKAAD
+296 FKAAAD
-302 VYLQSETFNE
+302 VYLQSGVFNDQF
-312 EYTALPLS
+312 TALPKS
-320 ETVAYWQGTGTDY
+320 ESIAYWQGTGTDY
-333 SFDNCSKIHLDI
+333 SFSSISKIDVDI
-345 VDPTDDTKTIEVEA
+345 ADPAHDGQTVRVA
-359 GGVIG
+359 WGGVLG

-394 FYKQDA
+394 FYKQDC

-407 ENCVMFFIGED
+407 ENCVVFFIGEA
-418 AGE
+418 AG

>member
-1 MRYYRFINILKLYYK
+1 
-16 KGRYKTMDVTQVATL
+16 MDITQVATL
-31 VNSVNNEI
+31 VNSVNQEI
-39 IGASALLE
+39 IGSSAILE

-54 DVGKAVFDATSYDK
+54 DVGKAIFNATSYDK
-68 YVAALVDHI
+68 YVNALVDHI
-77 GKVIFVD
+77 GRVIFVD
-84 RKYTGELA
+84 RKYSGSLA

-97 NWEYGAVMEKIY
+97 NWDYGAVMEKIY
-109 VTDMPVAVENDSWKL
+109 VTDLPVAIENDTWKL

-148 TTFEVDLSIADI
+148 TIFEVDLSIADV

-195 ERVVNTLIANTIY
+195 ERVINTLIANTFK
-208 DDINDLDLTK
+208 DDIPDLDVSK

-233 FDPNGNNPLL
+233 FTSAPLTVDTCL
-243 AADAIYTPEFIK
+243 YNAEFIRYAALTIAK
-255 FAVYIMSQYIDRIK
+255 YSERLK
-269 KPSVLFNCGG
+269 KVSTLFNCGG
-279 LLRHTPK
+279 LVRFTPA
-286 DKQHLIMLTN
+286 DKQHIVLLSD
-296 FKKAAD
+296 FVAAAGS
-302 VYLQSETFNE
+302 YLQSDTYHNE
-312 EYTALPLS
+312 FTALPKAI
-320 ETVAYWQGTGTDY
+320 TVPYWQGSGTDY
-333 SFDNCSKIHLDI
+333 GFDSISKVHIDI
-345 VDPTDDTKTIEVEA
+345 VDPSDDTKTIEVELP
-359 GGVIG
+359 GVLGVI
-364 VLFDHWAGG
+364 FDHDAAG

-407 ENCVMFFIGED
+407 ENAVVFFVG
-418 AGE
+418 A

>member
-1 MRYYRFINILKLYYK
+1 
-16 KGRYKTMDVTQVATL
+16 MDITQVATL

-39 IGASALLE
+39 IGGSAILE
-47 EDLSNVV
+47 ENLSNVV

-84 RKYTGELA
+84 RKYSGELA

-109 VTDMPVAVENDSWKL
+109 VTDLPTAIENDSWKL

-184 TAINIRLEGLS
+184 TAINIRLEGLA
-195 ERVVNTLIANTIY
+195 ERVVNTLIANTVY
-208 DDINDLDLTK
+208 DDISDLDPAK
-218 TGIKAVNLLKLYNDQ
+218 TGTKAINLLKLYNDQ
-233 FDPNGNNPLL
+233 FDPGGNNPLSVD
-243 AADAIYTPEFIK
+243 DALYTPDFIR
-255 FAVYIMSQYIDRIK
+255 FASLVMAKTLDRIR

-279 LLRHTPK
+279 LVRHTPK
-286 DKQHLIMLTN
+286 DMQHFILLSD
-296 FKKAAD
+296 FKRAAD
-302 VYLQSETFNE
+302 VYLQSDTFND
-312 EYTALPLS
+312 EYTALPLADS
-320 ETVAYWQGTGTDY
+320 VPYWQGSGTDY
-333 SFDNCSKIHLDI
+333 GFDSISKIHLDI
-345 VDPTDDTKTIEVEA
+345 VDPTDDTKTVEVEWS
-359 GGVIG
+359 G
-364 VLFDHWAGG
+364 VLGVVFDHWAGG

-407 ENCVMFFIGED
+407 ENCVVFFIGET

>member
-1 MRYYRFINILKLYYK
+1 
-16 KGRYKTMDVTQVATL
+16 MDITQVATL
-31 VNSVNNEI
+31 VNSVNQEI
-39 IGASALLE
+39 IGASAILK

-54 DVGKAVFDATSYDK
+54 DVGKAIFDATSYDK
-68 YVAALVDHI
+68 YVNSLVDHI
-77 GKVIFVD
+77 GRVIFVD
-84 RKYTGELA
+84 RKYSGELA

-109 VTDMPVAVENDSWKL
+109 VTDLPVAIENDTWKL

-138 SVAAKFYNKK
+138 AVAAKFYNKK

-195 ERVVNTLIANTIY
+195 ERVINTLIANTFN
-208 DDINDLDLTK
+208 DDIPDLDVSK

-233 FDPNGNNPLL
+233 FTSAHLTVDECLYN
-243 AADAIYTPEFIK
+243 AEFIRYAALTIAK
-255 FAVYIMSQYIDRIK
+255 YSERLK
-269 KPSVLFNCGG
+269 KVSTLFNCGG
-279 LLRHTPK
+279 LVRFTPSA
-286 DKQHLIMLTN
+286 KQHIILLSD
-296 FKKAAD
+296 FVAAAGS
-302 VYLQSETFNE
+302 YLQSDTYHNE
-312 EYTALPLS
+312 FTKLPDAI
-320 ETVAYWQGTGTDY
+320 TVPYWQGSGTDY
-333 SFDNCSKIHLDI
+333 GFNAISKVHIDI
-345 VDPTDDTKTIEVEA
+345 VDPSDDTKKIEVNLP
-359 GGVIG
+359 GVLGVI
-364 VLFDHWAGG
+364 FDHDAAG

-407 ENCVMFFIGED
+407 ENAVVFFVG
-418 AGE
+418 A

>member
-1 MRYYRFINILKLYYK
+1 
-16 KGRYKTMDVTQVATL
+16 MDVTQVATL

-109 VTDMPVAVENDSWKL
+109 VTDMPVAVENDTWKL

-138 SVAAKFYNKK
+138 NVAAKFYNKK

-184 TAINIRLEGLS
+184 TAINIRLEGLA

-208 DDINDLDLTK
+208 DDIPDLDLTK
-218 TGIKAVNLLKLYNDQ
+218 TGTKAINLLKLYNDQ
-233 FDPNGNNPLL
+233 FDPNGSNPLL
-243 AADAIYTPEFIK
+243 AADALYTPEFIR
-255 FAVYIMSQYIDRIK
+255 FASLTMAKTLDRIR
-269 KPSVLFNCGG
+269 KPSILFNCGS

-286 DKQHLIMLTN
+286 DMQHFILLSD
-296 FKKAAD
+296 FKRAAD
-302 VYLQSETFNE
+302 VYLQSDTFNE
-312 EYTALPLS
+312 EYTALPLADS
-320 ETVAYWQGTGTDY
+320 VPYWQGSGTDY
-333 SFDNCSKIHLDI
+333 GFDSISKIHLDI
-345 VDPTDDTKTIEVEA
+345 VDPSDDTKTVEVEA
-359 GGVIG
+359 DGVIG
-364 VLFDHWAGG
+364 VVFDHWAGG

-407 ENCVMFFIGED
+407 ENCVVFFIGED

>member
-1 MRYYRFINILKLYYK
+1 
-16 KGRYKTMDVTQVATL
+16 MDITQVATL
-31 VNSVNNEI
+31 VNSVNQEI

-68 YVAALVDHI
+68 YVGALVDHI
-77 GKVIFVD
+77 GRVIFVD
-84 RKYTGELA
+84 RKYSGSLA

-109 VTDMPVAVENDSWKL
+109 VTDLPVAVENDSWKL

-195 ERVVNTLIANTIY
+195 ERVINTLIANTVY
-208 DDINDLDLTK
+208 DDISDLDPSK

-233 FDPNGNNPLL
+233 FSQTL
-243 AADAIYTPEFIK
+243 AAEDAIYSAEFIR
-255 FAVYIMSQYIDRIK
+255 FASLVIK
-269 KPSVLFNCGG
+269 RYTERLKKVSTLFNCGS
-279 LLRHTPK
+279 LVRFTPS
-286 DKQHLIMLTN
+286 DKQHLILLSD
-296 FKKAAD
+296 FAAAAGA
-302 VYLQSETFNE
+302 YLESDTYHNE
-312 EYTALPLS
+312 FVALPKAI
-320 ETVAYWQGTGTDY
+320 TVPYWQGSGTDY
-333 SFDNCSKIHLDI
+333 SFDSISKVHIDI
-345 VDPTDDTKTIEVEA
+345 VDPTDDSKTVEVEW
-359 GGVIG
+359 GGVLG
-364 VLFDHWAGG
+364 VVFDHDAAG

-407 ENCVMFFIGED
+407 ENCVVFFVGE
-418 AGE
+418 GE

>member
-1 MRYYRFINILKLYYK
+1 
-16 KGRYKTMDVTQVATL
+16 MDITQVATL
-31 VNSVNNEI
+31 VNSVNQEI
-39 IGASALLE
+39 IGSSAILA

-54 DVGKAVFDATSYDK
+54 DVGKAIFDATSYDK
-68 YVAALVDHI
+68 YVNALVDHI
-77 GKVIFVD
+77 GRVIFVD
-84 RKYTGELA
+84 RKYSGSLA

-109 VTDMPVAVENDSWKL
+109 VTDLPVAIENDTWKL
-124 TNGTSY
+124 QNGTSY

-138 SVAAKFYNKK
+138 AVAAKFYNKK

-195 ERVVNTLIANTIY
+195 ERVINTLIANTFN
-208 DDINDLDLTK
+208 DDIPDLDKAK

-233 FDPNGNNPLL
+233 FKQSL
-243 AADAIYTPEFIK
+243 AVDACIYNAEFIR
-255 FAVYIMSQYIDRIK
+255 FASLMIAKYSDRLK
-269 KPSVLFNCGG
+269 KVSTLFNCGG
-279 LLRHTPK
+279 LVRFTPK
-286 DKQHLIMLTN
+286 DKQHIVLLSD
-296 FKKAAD
+296 FVAAAGS
-302 VYLQSETFNE
+302 YLQSDTYHNE
-312 EYTALPLS
+312 FTKLPDAI
-320 ETVAYWQGTGTDY
+320 TVPYWQGSGTDY
-333 SFDNCSKIHLDI
+333 SFDSISKVHVDI
-345 VDPTDDTKTIEVEA
+345 VDPSDATKTIEVEL
-359 GGVIG
+359 GGVLG
-364 VLFDHWAGG
+364 VIFDHDAAG

-407 ENCVMFFIGED
+407 ENAVVFFVG
-418 AGE
+418 A

>member
-1 MRYYRFINILKLYYK
+1 
-16 KGRYKTMDVTQVATL
+16 MDITQVATL
-31 VNSVNNEI
+31 VNSVNQEI
-39 IGASALLE
+39 IGTSAILE

-54 DVGKAVFDATSYDK
+54 DVGKAIFDATSYDK
-68 YVAALVDHI
+68 YVNALVDHI
-77 GKVIFVD
+77 GRVIFVD
-84 RKYTGELA
+84 RKYSASLA

-109 VTDMPVAVENDSWKL
+109 VTDLPVAIENDTWKL

-170 QLNAFISMLMNSVD
+170 QLNAFISMLMNSVS
-184 TAINIRLEGLS
+184 TAIDIRLEGLS
-195 ERVVNTLIANTIY
+195 ERVINTLIANTVY
-208 DDINDLDLTK
+208 DDISDLDPSK

-233 FDPNGNNPLL
+233 FSPSPALTVDN
-243 AADAIYTPEFIK
+243 AIYNAEFIR
-255 FAVYIMSQYIDRIK
+255 FAALVIGRYTERLK
-269 KPSVLFNCGG
+269 KVSTLFNCGG
-279 LLRHTPK
+279 LVRFTPS
-286 DKQHLIMLTN
+286 DKQHIILLSD
-296 FKKAAD
+296 FAAAAGA
-302 VYLQSETFNE
+302 YLQSDTYHNE
-312 EYTALPLS
+312 FTALPKAI
-320 ETVAYWQGTGTDY
+320 TVPYWQGSGTAYD
-333 SFDNCSKIHLDI
+333 FDSISKVHIDI
-345 VDPTDDTKTIEVEA
+345 VDPADDTQTVEVEW
-359 GGVIG
+359 GGVLG
-364 VLFDHWAGG
+364 VVFDHDAAG

-407 ENCVMFFIGED
+407 ENCVVFFIGEG
-418 AGE
+418 A